1 MSALEGLRIAVVDG
15 DGPLGAAAVAA
26 LREAGAAVASVDV
39 AKDGDATAGVE
50 QAIAELGG
58 LDVLANLT
66 VPREGAM
73 PAADVTREDFD
84 TIFKT
89 CLRTARTSNQAAF
102 RHMVGSGG
110 GHVVNHAEMA
120 GETGEAGRALPAT
133 VAQATVAWSR
143 AAAGA
148 WFMQGV
154 RVNIFQPGAGANLSK
169 AVIPTLVFLLGG
181 EATLH
186 GTTVTC

>member
-1 MSALEGLRIAVVDG
+1 MSRLEGMRVAVVDA
-15 DGPLGAAAVAA
+15 DGPLGAPAVAA
-26 LREAGAAVASVDV
+26 LRDAGASVARVDV
-39 AKDGDATAGVE
+39 AKDGDATEGVE
-50 QAIAELGG
+50 RAIAELGG

-73 PAADVTREDFD
+73 PAIDVGRADFD
-84 TIFKT
+84 GIFKT

-102 RHMVGSGG
+102 RHMTAAGG
-110 GHVVNHAEMA
+110 GHVVNHAEMV

-148 WFMQGV
+148 WFLQGV
-154 RVNIFQPGAGANLSK
+154 RMNIFQPGAGADVSK
-169 AVIPTLVFLLGG
+169 TVIPTLLFLLGG

>member
-1 MSALEGLRIAVVDG
+1 MSLEGLRIAVVDA

-26 LREAGAAVASVDV
+26 LREAGASVAAVEV
-39 AKDGDATAGVE
+39 AKDGDATEGVE
-50 QAIAELGG
+50 RAVAELGG

-73 PAADVTREDFD
+73 PAIDVGRADFD
-84 TIFKT
+84 GIFKT

-102 RHMVGSGG
+102 RHMTAAGG

-120 GETGEAGRALPAT
+120 GEAGEAGRALAAT
-133 VAQATVAWSR
+133 VGQATVAWSR
-143 AAAGA
+143 ATAGA

-154 RVNIFQPGAGANLSK
+154 RVNIFQPGAGADLSK
-169 AVIPTLVFLLGG
+169 TVIPTLLFLLSGD
-181 EATLH
+181 AALH
-186 GTTVTC
+186 GATVTC